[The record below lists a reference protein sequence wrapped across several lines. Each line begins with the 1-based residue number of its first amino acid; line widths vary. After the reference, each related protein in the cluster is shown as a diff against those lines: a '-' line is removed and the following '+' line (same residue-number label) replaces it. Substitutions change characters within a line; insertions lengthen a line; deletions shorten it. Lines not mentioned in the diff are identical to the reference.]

1 MLPLLLEL
9 TFLHRYK
16 PISNMFLLVW
26 FKTLV
31 AGHINKWLNWFK
43 LNLQLFM
50 CRTEALLKLHQID
63 DAESSLSNI
72 PKLEPSTTSC
82 SQSRFFGML
91 SEAYLYFVGAQIEMA
106 LGR

>member
-1 MLPLLLEL
+1 
-9 TFLHRYK
+9 
-16 PISNMFLLVW
+16 VW
-26 FKTLV
+26 FKKLV

-50 CRTEALLKLHQID
+50 CRTEAFLKLHQID
-63 DAESSLSNI
+63 DAESSLSNN
-72 PKLEPSTTSC
+72 PKLEPFTTC

-91 SEAYLYFVGAQIEMA
+91 SAAYLYFVQAQIEMA